1 MTAERRRFEIAAMGR
16 AARAAVAPGRRG
28 SVLAVFRRAFYVELD
43 GGALACIG
51 PAAMGGGP
59 LNALARLP
67 DGLDWRAA
75 GLVAGAPAHV
85 GRGSLTIAGGFELA
99 LEPAVEWSP
108 ARPADGWS
116 RETLAAGLAAL
127 RGAARGFDLADG
139 LARLVVSDAPG
150 GDILIERGR
159 AGAAALRNWI
169 AGDCTTQLS
178 TNIRDLIGLGP
189 GLTPSGDDL
198 MGGAMIALHMLGRA
212 DDAAALARWALPIAR
227 VGTGKISL
235 ALLSCAAE
243 GEGAEALH
251 RAIASSAAADGD
263 AIAAAIAALD
273 GIGHSSGWDALA
285 GAVAAMSAISAR

>member
-1 MTAERRRFEIAAMGR
+1 MTPDRHRFAIQRIGR
-16 AARAAVAPGRRG
+16 AAGAALAPGRRG
-28 SVLAVFRRAFYVELD
+28 SVLAVFRRSFYVELD

-51 PAAMGGGP
+51 PAAMGAGP
-59 LNALARLP
+59 LNALAGLP
-67 DGLDWRAA
+67 DGLDWRAS

-85 GRGSLTIAGGFELA
+85 GRGSLTIAGRFEFA

-116 RETLAAGLAAL
+116 REALAAGLAAL
-127 RGAARGFDLADG
+127 RRTAQGYDLSGG
-139 LARLVVSDAPG
+139 LARLVMPDAPS

-169 AGDCTTQLS
+169 AGDCTNELS
-178 TNIRDLIGLGP
+178 TKVHDLIGLGP

-198 MGGAMIALHMLGRA
+198 VGGAMIALRALGRA
-212 DDAAALARWALPIAR
+212 DDATALARWALPIAR
-227 VGTGKISL
+227 AATGKISL

-251 RAIASSAAADGD
+251 RTIAPIMAGDGD
-263 AIAAAIAALD
+263 AIAAGIAALD
-273 GIGHSSGWDALA
+273 AIGHSSGWDALA
-285 GAVAAMSAISAR
+285 GAVAVMSALSA

>member
-1 MTAERRRFEIAAMGR
+1 MTAERQRFEIAVMGR
-16 AARAAVAPGRRG
+16 AARAAVAPASRG

-51 PAAMGGGP
+51 PPAMGAGP

-67 DGLDWRAA
+67 DGLDWRAS

-85 GRGSLTIAGGFELA
+85 GRGSLTIAGRFEFA

-116 RETLAAGLAAL
+116 RDSLAKGLAEL
-127 RGAARGFDLADG
+127 RRVAQGFDLSGG

-150 GDILIERGR
+150 GGILIERGR

-169 AGDCTTQLS
+169 AGDCTNELS
-178 TNIRDLIGLGP
+178 TNVRDLIGLGP

-198 MGGAMIALHMLGRA
+198 VGGAMIALRALGRA
-212 DDAAALARWALPIAR
+212 DDATALAQWALPVAR
-227 VGTGKISL
+227 AGTGKISL

-251 RAIASSAAADGD
+251 QAIASSAADDGD

-273 GIGHSSGWDALA
+273 AIGHSSGWDALA
-285 GAVAAMSAISAR
+285 GAVAALSA